1 MWNSEN
7 EFTGTNNTVVHI
19 VSGNQIACVAVVAAE
34 SSPLGQAR
42 LVRCGR
48 GGGQLKRRQLSPAG
62 FSVAR
67 GGRHGVL
74 LTAYCRGGVSP
85 LSLFQRMLAL
95 RVRYIRSPWC

>member
-1 MWNSEN
+1 MWNSEY
-7 EFTGTNNTVVHI
+7 EFAGTKIKNL
-19 VSGNQIACVAVVAAE
+19 VSGNQTTCVAVVAAE
-34 SSPLGQAR
+34 SSPLGQAAW
-42 LVRCGR
+42 CGVA

-67 GGRHGVL
+67 GGRHGIL

>member
-48 GGGQLKRRQLSPAG
+48 GGGSLSVGSCPPLASVLHVVAG
-62 FSVAR
+62 M
-67 GGRHGVL
+67 
-74 LTAYCRGGVSP
+74 AYCSLPIVGVVSHPSP
-85 LSLFQRMLAL
+85 SSSVCWHYA
-95 RVRYIRSPWC
+95 

>member
-34 SSPLGQAR
+34 SSPLGQAAW
-42 LVRCGR
+42 CGVA

-74 LTAYCRGGVSP
+74 LTSYCRGGVSP
-85 LSLFQRMLAL
+85 LSLCQRMLAL
-95 RVRYIRSPWC
+95 HVRYIRSPWC